1 MLQPSIITPTSITQ
15 ADGIQ
20 TQCTNVR
27 SIARNGIYI
36 QGVATPSC
44 ALAATYIAS
53 RGTLR
58 QQQGQGTNSYE
69 QPAQRG
75 YKMLLGEVLMSLR
88 PFAGFD
94 RSAIA
99 VLPTIAS
106 HLYILL
112 QAPKPSSYSPPCK
125 SPGVSLRTVTSRNN
139 NCKPMATTAITLY

>member
-1 MLQPSIITPTSITQ
+1 MQPSIITPTSIVQ
-15 ADGIQ
+15 ADSIQ
-20 TQCTNVR
+20 TQCANVH

-53 RGTLR
+53 RGTLC

-75 YKMLLGEVLMSLR
+75 YKMVLGKVLMSLR

-99 VLPTIAS
+99 VLLAIAS

-112 QAPKPSSYSPPCK
+112 QAPKPSNYSPPYK
-125 SPGVSLRTVTSRNN
+125 SPGISLRTVMSRNN
-139 NCKPMATTAITLY
+139 NCKQMATTAMALY